1 MPVMTEGPYKLPE
14 GWRWVKLG
22 EVAWREANL
31 LKPSEEPS
39 KRFRYIGMEQVKS
52 GQWEEPQPIEVEGHE
67 IKSQVVKF
75 RPGIVLYGRLR
86 PYLNKVAVPLFEGVA
101 STEFVP
107 IATRQDVLISHY
119 LGAFLRSPAFVT
131 YASHNT
137 TGSRQPRVRYE
148 ALWEALIPLPPLSEQ
163 QRIVAKVEALLEQIR
178 EARILRQKACEDT
191 DRLWQ
196 TVLTDAFPRPG
207 TDLPP
212 NWRWVKLGEVFV
224 LRNGKF
230 IRKSRL
236 GNSGDIRVYGSNGL
250 IGYTR
255 GVEPIIHTNTI
266 VIGRVGTCG
275 AVNIALAP
283 SWVSD
288 NAMYVCEWLTDCDLS
303 YIALVLQHYNLG
315 AFPKQGAQ
323 PSISQSEV
331 YQRFIPLSSLEEQR
345 RIVAYLEAVRE
356 KVKAL
361 KEGQVQTGAELQRLE
376 QSILDSAFKGEL

>member
-1 MPVMTEGPYKLPE
+1 MTEGPYKLPE